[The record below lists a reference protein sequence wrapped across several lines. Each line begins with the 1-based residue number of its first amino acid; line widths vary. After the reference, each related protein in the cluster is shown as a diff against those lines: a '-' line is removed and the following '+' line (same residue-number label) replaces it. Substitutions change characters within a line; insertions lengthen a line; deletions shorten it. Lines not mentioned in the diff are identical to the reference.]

1 MQWNHCGSLN
11 AKEFWTNALIGKTM
25 AMMLECL
32 EGILSM
38 NNMPY
43 KATFT

>member
-1 MQWNHCGSLN
+1 
-11 AKEFWTNALIGKTM
+11 M
-25 AMMLECL
+25 AMVLECL

-43 KATFT
+43 KATVTGDVFAPAFRYLREIIKKNNERR